1 MSTTLSTT
9 YPAHLPVTLQTQAD
23 SAKLLSRF
31 VCYRSANLL
40 LSAVSWGSDPP
51 KEITESMSV
60 VLAALDAAKEAGI
73 ERKDSSISCLVVG
86 DGRSPRTG
94 ALVALLTGW
103 EVTSI
108 DPALRQVGPH
118 PMVRRLFGV
127 CGKLESYPLWRA
139 DIVLAVHSHASVA
152 ATRAALKP
160 GGVLVSMPCCVP
172 WEPKPGAEVREAAG
186 CLSPARWL
194 VIERGES

>member
-1 MSTTLSTT
+1 MPD
-9 YPAHLPVTLQTQAD
+9 YPAHLPVTLQTRAD

-60 VLAALDAAKEAGI
+60 VLAALEAAKEAGI
-73 ERKDSSISCLVVG
+73 ERGDPTISCLVVG

-118 PMVRRLFGV
+118 PTVRRLTSI
-127 CGKLESYPLWRA
+127 CGKLESYPLWQA

-152 ATRAALKP
+152 ATRAALNP
-160 GGVLVSMPCCVP
+160 RGVLVSMPCCVP
-172 WEPKPGAEVREAAG
+172 WTPGPGAVVREAEG

-194 VIERGES
+194 VIEQGEG